1 MFNFCKHPSFL
12 PNAST
17 YIYLYY
23 KHHQQAIRTWTA
35 RRRRLS
41 SIHKYLQFWREG
53 GGVRDFRELR
63 EAKGMPQDN
72 TNDDIAAC
80 DNTNAETNVD
90 SGDG

>member
-1 MFNFCKHPSFL
+1 M
-12 PNAST
+12 
-17 YIYLYY
+17 
-23 KHHQQAIRTWTA
+23 
-35 RRRRLS
+35 
-41 SIHKYLQFWREG
+41 
-53 GGVRDFRELR
+53 RDFRELR